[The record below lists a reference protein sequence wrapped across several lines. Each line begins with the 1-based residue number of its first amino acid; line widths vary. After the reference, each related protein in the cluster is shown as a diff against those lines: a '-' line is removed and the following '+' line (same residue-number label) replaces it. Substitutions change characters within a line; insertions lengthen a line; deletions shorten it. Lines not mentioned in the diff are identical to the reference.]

1 MPYEEVDTRLVLG
14 LFPCFYMDN
23 PDKVFC
29 WFQDLEFSK
38 GESAS
43 LIIYVMCKFTLFLL
57 KTK

>member
-1 MPYEEVDTRLVLG
+1 MPHEEVDTRLVLG
-14 LFPCFYMDN
+14 IFPCFYMDN

-43 LIIYVMCKFTLFLL
+43 LIIM
-57 KTK
+57 